1 MKVISNTHGFTLF
14 EMVVAVGIF
23 MVMGAIAY
31 PGLSQLAK
39 TGQAVGESNQRIS
52 ELQFAVS
59 YLTRDWT
66 QVSDR
71 KILNRYGD
79 EESNIMIEDNSI
91 TFTRGGRSNLLQQKR
106 SRLQRVRYRLVEKKL
121 TREHWLSLDQ
131 GIEEDP
137 FATVL
142 LNNVETFEVYFID
155 GSEKRIETWPT
166 TQAVGTGNP
175 VALGFSITLDKF
187 GQINRILEIT
197 DGALQPR

>member
-1 MKVISNTHGFTLF
+1 MKAISNIHGFTLF

-23 MVMGAIAY
+23 MIMGAIAY
-31 PGLSQLAK
+31 PGLTQLAK
-39 TGQAVGESNQRIS
+39 TGQAVGESNQRIA

-59 YLTRDWT
+59 YLARDWS

-71 KILNRYGD
+71 KVRNRYGD
-79 EESNIMIEDNSI
+79 EESNILIEDNVI

-106 SRLQRVRYRLVEKKL
+106 SRLQRVRYRLFEKKL

-137 FATVL
+137 FGTVL
-142 LNNVETFEVYFID
+142 LNNVEAFEVYFID

-166 TQAVGTGNP
+166 DETVGAGKP
-175 VALGFSITLDKF
+175 VALSFNITLDAF

>member
-1 MKVISNTHGFTLF
+1 MKAISNIHGFTLF

-31 PGLSQLAK
+31 PGLTQLAK

-59 YLTRDWT
+59 YLSRDWT

-71 KILNRYGD
+71 KIRNRYGD
-79 EESNIMIEDNSI
+79 EESNILIEDNSI

-106 SRLQRVRYRLVEKKL
+106 SRLQRVRYRLFEKKL

-142 LNNVETFEVYFID
+142 LNNVETFEVFFID
-155 GSEKRIETWPT
+155 GSEKRIETWP
-166 TQAVGTGNP
+166 AAEIVGTGNP
-175 VALGFSITLDKF
+175 VALGFSITLDNF

>member
-1 MKVISNTHGFTLF
+1 MKSNRNINGFTLF

-31 PGLSQLAK
+31 PGLTQLAK
-39 TGQAVGESNQRIS
+39 SGQAVGESNQRIS
-52 ELQFAVS
+52 ELQFAVA
-59 YLTRDWT
+59 YLARDWV

-71 KILNRYGD
+71 KIRNRYGD
-79 EESNIMIEDNSI
+79 EESNILIEDNSI

-106 SRLQRVRYRLVEKKL
+106 SRLQRVRYRLFDKKL

-137 FATVL
+137 LATVL
-142 LNNVETFEVYFID
+142 LNDVEDFEVNFID
-155 GSEKRIETWPT
+155 GSEKKIETWPT

-175 VALGFSITLDKF
+175 VALSFTITLADL
-187 GQINRILEIT
+187 GQIRRILEIT
-197 DGALQPR
+197 DGALQSR